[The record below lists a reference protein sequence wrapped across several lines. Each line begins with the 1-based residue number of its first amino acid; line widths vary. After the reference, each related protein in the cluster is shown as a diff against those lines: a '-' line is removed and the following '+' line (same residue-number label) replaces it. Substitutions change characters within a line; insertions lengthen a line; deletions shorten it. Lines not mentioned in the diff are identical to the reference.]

1 VATVAL
7 ANKNARIIWA
17 LLTRGDQ
24 YRPAIPD
31 QSMARP
37 AALRPSPPASVRSAG
52 AERSLHSEFK
62 RT

>member
-1 VATVAL
+1 VATVTL

-24 YRPAIPD
+24 YRPAILD
-31 QSMARP
+31 QSSMPRRAGQLAGNDP
-37 AALRPSPPASVRSAG
+37 LR
-52 AERSLHSEFK
+52 SEFK